1 MLQYKYIIFYREKR
15 CLKGIHENIKKLRTE
30 KNQTLEEVGKAIG
43 TSKQTIQRYE
53 NKEILN
59 IPYDKIELL
68 AKHFNVSPAY
78 LMDWQEQREEEFDS
92 LAMQES
98 EKDRELLAEIRK
110 MDDDKLARLLSYAKF
125 INSENK

>member
-1 MLQYKYIIFYREKR
+1 M
-15 CLKGIHENIKKLRTE
+15 GIHENIKKLRSE
-30 KNQTLEEVGKAIG
+30 KRETLEEVGKAIG

-110 MDDDKLARLLSYAKF
+110 MDNDKLARLLSYAKF